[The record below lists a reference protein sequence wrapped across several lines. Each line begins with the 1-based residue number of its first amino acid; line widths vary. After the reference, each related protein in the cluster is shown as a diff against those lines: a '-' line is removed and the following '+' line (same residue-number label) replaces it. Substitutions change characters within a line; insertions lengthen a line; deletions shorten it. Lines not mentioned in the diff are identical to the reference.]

1 MNNRLWTKFLFAGW
15 MVVFLVSANAVAQEE
30 TDAAIQ
36 RMAANLAKQQK
47 YDLRYKLEAGDVHRW
62 SSDHSESSRTQI
74 AGETDNQSS
83 RARANVRWEVQAVD
97 SKNDTTFVFQIDS
110 VDMWQQK
117 NEEDPIS
124 FNSETDTKAP
134 IDYEVFNQGVGTP
147 ITKSVVTAKGQIL
160 DRKDY
165 VKQAKIGL
173 SKMTILPLPKGPVS
187 VGHQWYMPGS
197 LSAKDEDG
205 ITKHLETRV
214 HYSLEKVVDNLAYIS
229 FQTQV
234 LTPISSSKVQSQIMQ
249 NMASGHAV
257 FDIGLGLVV
266 RREVEWNETVQGFQG
281 AGSYLKYN
289 ARYSE
294 RYIDPNAK
302 EEKVAKI
309 EIKQLDDE
317 PILRR

>member
-1 MNNRLWTKFLFAGW
+1 MNSPLWTK
-15 MVVFLVSANAVAQEE
+15 VFCVACTCASLLATVGVGQDSTEE
-30 TDAAIQ
+30 AIQ
-36 RMAANLAKQQK
+36 RTAANLARQQK
-47 YDLRYKLEAGDVHRW
+47 YQLQYKMKVGDVYRW
-62 SSDHSESSRTQI
+62 ASDHSESSRTQI

-83 RARANVRWEVQAVD
+83 RARASVYWEVKGVD
-97 SKNDTTFVFQIDS
+97 SKGDATFIFQIDS

-117 NEEDPIS
+117 NDENPIS

-147 ITKSVVTAKGQIL
+147 ITKTVITAKGQIL
-160 DRKDY
+160 DRQDY

-173 SKMTILPLPKGPVS
+173 SKMTILPLPKNSVA

-205 ITKHLETRV
+205 VTRHLDTRV
-214 HYSLEKVVDNLAYIS
+214 HYSLEKVIDNKAYIS
-229 FQTQV
+229 FQTEV
-234 LTPISSSKVQSQIMQ
+234 LTPISSNRIRSQIMQ
-249 NMASGHAV
+249 NMAMGHAV

-281 AGSYLKYN
+281 PGSFLKYN

-294 RYIDPNAK
+294 RYVDPNVQK
-302 EEKVAKI
+302 LKVAKVK
-309 EIKQLDDE
+309 IKQLDDE